1 MGLRFSQGNSTI
13 SNLNKVSHS
22 KTNGSEGLCIEK
34 AMEGEGRVSAG
45 TWISL
50 FTGVLRSVLKKKKE
64 TKQRIAV
71 RKVSL
76 VSFPCCC

>member
-50 FTGVLRSVLKKKKE
+50 FTGVLRSVLKKRKKQSRE
-64 TKQRIAV
+64 LLSERSV
-71 RKVSL
+71 
-76 VSFPCCC
+76 